1 MLCSGN
7 DAAVCL
13 AESVAGSVPEFSNL
27 MNKKAKDLGLMNSH
41 FESPHGLDSD
51 GHFTTAYELALL
63 ADYALQ
69 NSTFLN
75 IVGTKNYTVTIN
87 GYPKNLSNTN
97 ELLGNLNGVY
107 GVKTGFTNG
116 ANRCLVSSCKRGDM
130 DIICVVLGADTK
142 NFRTK
147 DSVKLIEYAFKTY
160 EYFNVKDYVTD
171 YINMWQNNNLGFFF
185 VEKGMCNKVSLKV
198 DDSLQN
204 CPIIPV
210 KKELLPNLEIA
221 ISLESYLKAPVI
233 RDMPLGNLVVS
244 SGGTTIAEFN
254 IYSNTDIQK
263 NGISDYL
270 FNFFKNYP
278 KQLEQSVF

>member
-13 AESVAGSVPEFSNL
+13 AESVAGSVSEFSNL
-27 MNKKAKDLGLMNSH
+27 MNKKAQELGLFNSH

-51 GHFTTAYELALL
+51 GHFTTAYELSLL
-63 ADYALQ
+63 TDYALQ

-97 ELLGNLNGVY
+97 ELLGNLSGVY

-116 ANRCLVSSCKRGDM
+116 ANRCLVTSCKRGDM

-147 DSVKLIEYAFKTY
+147 DSIKLIEYVFNTY
-160 EYFNVKDYVTD
+160 EYFNVKEHVTN
-171 YINMWQNNNLGFFF
+171 YINTWQNNNSDYFF
-185 VEKGMCNKVSLKV
+185 VEKGVSNKISLKI
-198 DDSLQN
+198 DSSLEN

-210 KKELLPNLEIA
+210 KKELISNLETS
-221 ISLESYLKAPVI
+221 ISINSYLKAPVI
-233 RDMPLGNLVVS
+233 PNTTLGNLVVYS
-244 SGGTTIAEFN
+244 NGTTIAEFN
-254 IYSNTDIQK
+254 LYSDTNIEK
-263 NGISDYL
+263 NGISNYL
-270 FNFFKNYP
+270 LNFFRSYP
-278 KQLEQSVF
+278 KYLEENL

>member
-13 AESVAGSVPEFSNL
+13 AESVAGSVAEFSNL
-27 MNKKAKDLGLMNSH
+27 MNKKAQELGLFNSH

-51 GHFTTAYELALL
+51 GHFTTAYELSLL
-63 ADYALQ
+63 TDYALQ

-116 ANRCLVSSCKRGDM
+116 ANRCLVTSCKRGDM

-147 DSVKLIEYAFKTY
+147 DSIKLIEYVFNTY
-160 EYFNVKDYVTD
+160 EYFNVK
-171 YINMWQNNNLGFFF
+171 
-185 VEKGMCNKVSLKV
+185 
-198 DDSLQN
+198 
-204 CPIIPV
+204 
-210 KKELLPNLEIA
+210 
-221 ISLESYLKAPVI
+221 
-233 RDMPLGNLVVS
+233 
-244 SGGTTIAEFN
+244 
-254 IYSNTDIQK
+254 
-263 NGISDYL
+263 
-270 FNFFKNYP
+270 
-278 KQLEQSVF
+278 